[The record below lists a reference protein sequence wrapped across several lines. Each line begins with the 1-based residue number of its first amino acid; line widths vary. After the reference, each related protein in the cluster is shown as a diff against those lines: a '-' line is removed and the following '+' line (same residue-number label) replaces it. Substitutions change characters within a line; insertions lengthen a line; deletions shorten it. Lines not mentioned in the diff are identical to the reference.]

1 MNRNFRSH
9 TWCFFSLD
17 ATGWQP
23 NDDNDHRTNDNLFY
37 CAKKN
42 YRNFYRHVA
51 TSAAILAARKKRTVF
66 NENVA
71 WSFVITIMAFDADT
85 FTSLAFDDVIRWIA
99 RSIVSFPQIYTNFV
113 SFFRR
118 FIYSSIEYVYSVAVV
133 HTIEISWLA
142 VTNELITFAHSI
154 PNKLKSI
161 VCLLLSS
168 WYLYTHAC
176 AEKKKNDN
184 IRSPRFRFAIKR
196 NLFIVF
202 FSRFIVNL

>member
-1 MNRNFRSH
+1 M
-9 TWCFFSLD
+9 
-17 ATGWQP
+17 
-23 NDDNDHRTNDNLFY
+23 
-37 CAKKN
+37 
-42 YRNFYRHVA
+42 
-51 TSAAILAARKKRTVF
+51 
-66 NENVA
+66 
-71 WSFVITIMAFDADT
+71 
-85 FTSLAFDDVIRWIA
+85 
-99 RSIVSFPQIYTNFV
+99 
-113 SFFRR
+113 
-118 FIYSSIEYVYSVAVV
+118 YSVAVV

-202 FSRFIVNL
+202 FRSFYCQFIILIFIECLLFDEIGTCDVQWKRYRNFTCTISDFSGFCSRFAHASLTNLTKCSRFSTVRQKGEQRNLIAFEYFLFSRSSGGDELMIEKLFRVSFANGLELFIALE